1 MPLHALYIANNG
13 ETDAIIEDM
22 IARKPE
28 MSVEDILEALHCQ
41 PE

>member
-22 IARKPE
+22 IARKPA
-28 MSVEDILEALHCQ
+28 MSAEDVLDALNCQ